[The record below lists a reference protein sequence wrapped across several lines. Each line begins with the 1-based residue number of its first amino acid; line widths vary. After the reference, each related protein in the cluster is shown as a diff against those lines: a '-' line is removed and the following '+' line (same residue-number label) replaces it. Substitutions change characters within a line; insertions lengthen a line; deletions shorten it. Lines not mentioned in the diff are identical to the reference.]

1 MQMRLAPNLSYKF
14 PMCRLATAI
23 LGVSFLTGCALL
35 SGCAASHA
43 SQPDAT
49 ALRTYA
55 PAPAAALAFDP
66 PGDAY
71 MPYLSRDDRGEAAFG
86 GFQDLSTEI
95 YDVQTNDDQLYF
107 NGAST
112 YERRVV
118 SDRVGDVY
126 R

>member
-1 MQMRLAPNLSYKF
+1 MLASLAPNLSYKF
-14 PMCRLATAI
+14 LMRRLSTAI
-23 LGVSFLTGCALL
+23 LGVTFLTGCALL

-43 SQPDAT
+43 SQPDTT
-49 ALRTYA
+49 AWRTYA
-55 PAPAAALAFDP
+55 PAPATALAFDP

-71 MPYLSRDDRGEAAFG
+71 LPYLSRDDRGEAAFG
-86 GFQDLSTEI
+86 GFQDLSIES

-107 NGAST
+107 TGAST

-118 SDRVGDVY
+118 SDRIGDVY